1 MVREG
6 KKVLF
11 IDADSQGSL
20 SSSLGVAEPDELDVT
35 LSTIMGKVIN
45 DEDYGKREGVI
56 VHEEGVSFL
65 PCNIELSG
73 LEVTL
78 VNTMRREYI
87 LKEYITSVRNIM
99 LPEQVSAK
107 PRKVIFKADR
117 LDDYFDDEYTEE
129 KITEVIISLLD
140 EWKKRGEKA

>member
-1 MVREG
+1 ME
-6 KKVLF
+6 
-11 IDADSQGSL
+11 
-20 SSSLGVAEPDELDVT
+20 EPDELDVT

-45 DEDYGKREGVI
+45 EEDYGKREGVI

-87 LKEYITSVRNIM
+87 LKEYITSRDFIVFDNHIPELTKELIEKSSQEDLFPAALLYPRYGSMARPSGGMMSAMISMQMHLARIFGTEMRNRAYE
-99 LPEQVSAK
+99 P
-107 PRKVIFKADR
+107 
-117 LDDYFDDEYTEE
+117 
-129 KITEVIISLLD
+129 
-140 EWKKRGEKA
+140 

>member
-1 MVREG
+1 ME
-6 KKVLF
+6 
-11 IDADSQGSL
+11 
-20 SSSLGVAEPDELDVT
+20 EPDELDVT

-45 DEDYGKREGVI
+45 EEDYGKREGVI

-87 LKEYITSVRNIM
+87 LKEYITSRDFIVFDNHIPELTKELIEKSSQEDLFPAALFVSEIREHGTTIRRYDVCDDFNANAFGENIRDRN
-99 LPEQVSAK
+99 
-107 PRKVIFKADR
+107 
-117 LDDYFDDEYTEE
+117 EE
-129 KITEVIISLLD
+129 
-140 EWKKRGEKA
+140 